1 MEGKEEIRRGKDNLH
16 EGRELNTTYRV
27 MLCVFFYYLFS
38 ISIKGAAQLR
48 KSIIPDILQSDSTF
62 TLSLVYLIWVFWIV
76 LGFWSIILALKGSN
90 NAIPCLK
97 LCLPFLFVSFL
108 ISGIS
113 KTSSFSALASWQ
125 FILYLFFP
133 LIFFIYLCSSEV
145 IKTQYPKKN
154 RRLGVPGIFGITLYV
169 GIALLLFFTPVS
181 ETLALSHFRH
191 IDPNQIKLYRNELT
205 EGTIIFTA
213 DDSWRLDSTVTVDAV
228 EEAFFFRDTV
238 YNSDIVVSSYR
249 EEYEPSMHFYIY
261 SIVENVPSDDFD
273 SIEVIGYDGLE
284 NDENVVYVDQYR
296 CGLDTSAFYWTYASI
311 ISKAAHRSVRL
322 SILEK
327 DTLRTTIDDAK
338 MFLNKS
344 TFDVRSR
351 LFKKNRVNQEDN
363 DDDANE
369 INDPA
374 KSVSE

>member
-1 MEGKEEIRRGKDNLH
+1 MEGKEEIRQGKENLH
-16 EGRELNTTYRV
+16 EGRELNTTYKV

-48 KSIIPDILQSDSTF
+48 KSIIPDILQSDSTL
-62 TLSLVYLIWVFWIV
+62 TLSLFYLIWVFWIL

-90 NAIPCLK
+90 KAIPCLK

-113 KTSSFSALASWQ
+113 KTSSFSALTSWQ

-145 IKTQYPKKN
+145 IRTQYPKKN
-154 RRLGVPGIFGITLYV
+154 RRLGVPGIVGISLYV

-181 ETLALSHFRH
+181 ETFALFHFRH
-191 IDPNQIKLYRNELT
+191 IDPSQIKLYPNELT
-205 EGTIIFTA
+205 EGNIIFTA
-213 DDSWRLDSTVTVDAV
+213 DESWRLDSTVTVDAV

-238 YNSDIVVSSYR
+238 YSSDIVVSSYQ
-249 EEYEPSMHFYIY
+249 EEYEPSRHFYIY

-273 SIEVIGYDGLE
+273 SIDVIGYDGLE

-296 CGLDTSAFYWTYASI
+296 CRLDTSTFYWTYASI
-311 ISKAAHRSVRL
+311 IGKAAHRSVRL

-327 DTLRTTIDDAK
+327 DTLRTTIEDAK
-338 MFLNKS
+338 VFLNKS

-351 LFKKNRVNQEDN
+351 LFKKNRVNQENN
-363 DDDANE
+363 DDDAYE

>member
-1 MEGKEEIRRGKDNLH
+1 MEGKEEIRQRKDNLH
-16 EGRELNTTYRV
+16 EGRELNTTYKV

-48 KSIIPDILQSDSTF
+48 KSIIPDILQSDSTL
-62 TLSLVYLIWVFWIV
+62 TLSLFYLIWVFWIL

-90 NAIPCLK
+90 KAIPCLK

-154 RRLGVPGIFGITLYV
+154 RRLGVPGIVGISLYV

-181 ETLALSHFRH
+181 ETFALLHFRH
-191 IDPNQIKLYRNELT
+191 IDPSQIKLYPNEFT
-205 EGTIIFTA
+205 EGNIIFTA
-213 DDSWRLDSTVTVDAV
+213 DKSWRLDSTVTVDAV

-238 YNSDIVVSSYR
+238 YSSDIVVSSYQ
-249 EEYEPSMHFYIY
+249 EEYEPSRHFYIY

-273 SIEVIGYDGLE
+273 SIDVIGYDGLE

-296 CGLDTSAFYWTYASI
+296 CRLDTSTFYWTYASKI
-311 ISKAAHRSVRL
+311 GKAAHRSVRL

-327 DTLRTTIDDAK
+327 DTLRTTIEDAK
-338 MFLNKS
+338 VFLNKS

-351 LFKKNRVNQEDN
+351 LFKKNRVNQENN
-363 DDDANE
+363 DDDAYE
-369 INDPA
+369 INNPA

>member
-1 MEGKEEIRRGKDNLH
+1 MESEEEIRRGKDNLH
-16 EGRELNTTYRV
+16 EGRELNTTYKV

-48 KSIIPDILQSDSTF
+48 KSIIPDILQSDSAF
-62 TLSLVYLIWVFWIV
+62 SLSLVYLIWIFWIL

-97 LCLPFLFVSFL
+97 LCLPFHFISFL

-113 KTSSFSALASWQ
+113 KTSSLSALASWQ
-125 FILYLFFP
+125 FMLFLLFP
-133 LIFFIYLCSSEV
+133 LVFFIYLCSSGI
-145 IKTQYPKKN
+145 IKTQYPKEN
-154 RRLGVPGIFGITLYV
+154 RRLGVPGIV
-169 GIALLLFFTPVS
+169 GISLYIGMALLLFIMPAS
-181 ETLALSHFRH
+181 ETLALFHFRH
-191 IDPNQIKLYRNELT
+191 IDPRHIQLYRNELT
-205 EGTIIFTA
+205 EGNIIFTQ
-213 DDSWRLDSTVTVDAV
+213 DESWRLDSTVTVDAV

-249 EEYEPSMHFYIY
+249 EEYEPSRHFYIY

-273 SIEVIGYDGLE
+273 SIDVIGYDGLE
-284 NDENVVYVDQYR
+284 NEENVVYVDQYR
-296 CGLDTSAFYWTYASI
+296 CKMDTSTFYWTYASKI
-311 ISKAAHRSVRL
+311 GKAAHRSVRL
-322 SILEK
+322 SILEQ

-338 MFLNKS
+338 LFLNKS

-363 DDDANE
+363 DNDAYE
-369 INDPA
+369 INDPSQ
-374 KSVSE
+374 SVSE

>member
-1 MEGKEEIRRGKDNLH
+1 MEGKEEIRQGKDNLH
-16 EGRELNTTYRV
+16 EGRELNTTYKV

-48 KSIIPDILQSDSTF
+48 KSIIPDILQSDSTL
-62 TLSLVYLIWVFWIV
+62 TLSLFYLIWVFWIL

-90 NAIPCLK
+90 KAIPCLK

-113 KTSSFSALASWQ
+113 KISSFSALASWQ

-154 RRLGVPGIFGITLYV
+154 RRLGVPGIVGISLYV

-181 ETLALSHFRH
+181 ETFALFHFRH
-191 IDPNQIKLYRNELT
+191 IDPSQIKLYPNELT
-205 EGTIIFTA
+205 EGNIIFTA
-213 DDSWRLDSTVTVDAV
+213 DESWRLDSTVTVDAV

-238 YNSDIVVSSYR
+238 YSSDIVVSSYQ
-249 EEYEPSMHFYIY
+249 EEYEPSRHFYIY

-273 SIEVIGYDGLE
+273 SIDVIGYDGLE

-296 CGLDTSAFYWTYASI
+296 CRLDTSTFYWTYASRI
-311 ISKAAHRSVRL
+311 GKAAHRSVRL

-327 DTLRTTIDDAK
+327 DTLRTTIEDAK
-338 MFLNKS
+338 VFLNKS

-351 LFKKNRVNQEDN
+351 LFKKNRVNQENN
-363 DDDANE
+363 DDDAYE

>member
-1 MEGKEEIRRGKDNLH
+1 MEGKEEIRQGKENLH
-16 EGRELNTTYRV
+16 EGRELNTTYKV

-48 KSIIPDILQSDSTF
+48 KSIIPDILQSDSTL
-62 TLSLVYLIWVFWIV
+62 TLSLFYLIWVFWIL

-90 NAIPCLK
+90 KAIPCLK

-113 KTSSFSALASWQ
+113 KTSSFSALTSWQ

-154 RRLGVPGIFGITLYV
+154 RRLGVPGIVGISLYV

-181 ETLALSHFRH
+181 ETFALFHFRH
-191 IDPNQIKLYRNELT
+191 IDPSQIKLYPNELT
-205 EGTIIFTA
+205 EGNIIFTA
-213 DDSWRLDSTVTVDAV
+213 DESWRLDSTVTVDAV

-238 YNSDIVVSSYR
+238 YSSDIVVSSYQ
-249 EEYEPSMHFYIY
+249 EEYEPSRHFYIY

-273 SIEVIGYDGLE
+273 SIDVIGYDGLE

-296 CGLDTSAFYWTYASI
+296 CRLDTSTFYWTYASI
-311 ISKAAHRSVRL
+311 IGKAAHRSVRL

-327 DTLRTTIDDAK
+327 DTLRTTIEDAK
-338 MFLNKS
+338 VFLNKS

-351 LFKKNRVNQEDN
+351 LFKKNRVNQENN
-363 DDDANE
+363 DDDAYE

>member
-1 MEGKEEIRRGKDNLH
+1 MEGKEEIRQGKDNLH
-16 EGRELNTTYRV
+16 EGRELNTTYKV

-48 KSIIPDILQSDSTF
+48 KSIIPDILQSDSTL
-62 TLSLVYLIWVFWIV
+62 TLSLFYLIWVFWIL

-90 NAIPCLK
+90 KAIPCLK

-113 KTSSFSALASWQ
+113 KISSFSALASWQ

-154 RRLGVPGIFGITLYV
+154 RRLGVPGIVGISLYV

-181 ETLALSHFRH
+181 ETFALFHFRH
-191 IDPNQIKLYRNELT
+191 IDPSQIKLYPNELT
-205 EGTIIFTA
+205 EGNIIFTE
-213 DDSWRLDSTVTVDAV
+213 DESWRLDSTVTVDAV

-238 YNSDIVVSSYR
+238 YSSDIVVSSYQ
-249 EEYEPSMHFYIY
+249 EEYEPSRHFYIY

-273 SIEVIGYDGLE
+273 SIDVIGYDGLE

-296 CGLDTSAFYWTYASI
+296 CRLDTSTFYWTYASRI
-311 ISKAAHRSVRL
+311 GKAAHRSVRL

-327 DTLRTTIDDAK
+327 DTLRTTIEDAK
-338 MFLNKS
+338 VFLNKS

-351 LFKKNRVNQEDN
+351 LFKKNRVNQENN
-363 DDDANE
+363 DDDAYE

>member
-1 MEGKEEIRRGKDNLH
+1 MEGKEEIRQGKDNLH
-16 EGRELNTTYRV
+16 EGRELNTTYKV

-48 KSIIPDILQSDSTF
+48 KSIIPDILQSDSTL
-62 TLSLVYLIWVFWIV
+62 TLSLFYLIWVLWIL

-90 NAIPCLK
+90 KAIPCLK

-113 KTSSFSALASWQ
+113 KISSFSALASWQ

-154 RRLGVPGIFGITLYV
+154 RRLGVPGIVGISLYV

-181 ETLALSHFRH
+181 ETFALFHFRH
-191 IDPNQIKLYRNELT
+191 IDPSQIKLYPNELT
-205 EGTIIFTA
+205 EGNIIFTA
-213 DDSWRLDSTVTVDAV
+213 DESWRLDSTVTVDAV

-238 YNSDIVVSSYR
+238 YSSDIVVSSYQ
-249 EEYEPSMHFYIY
+249 EEYEPSRHFYIY

-273 SIEVIGYDGLE
+273 SIDVMGYDGLE

-296 CGLDTSAFYWTYASI
+296 CRLDTSTFYWTYASRI
-311 ISKAAHRSVRL
+311 GKAAHRSVRL

-327 DTLRTTIDDAK
+327 DTLRTTIEDAK
-338 MFLNKS
+338 VFLNKS

-351 LFKKNRVNQEDN
+351 LFKKNRVNQENN
-363 DDDANE
+363 DDDAYE